1 MLKRVALVSA
11 LALAGLPARGED
23 RKPARVYTND
33 DLERVAPR
41 RGETGVL
48 SRPVTPPAG
57 EASRTEARSRGED
70 YWRREAARVRARV
83 RTLQD
88 QAARVREQIERDA
101 ARSSTGRSRRSR
113 GREAWA
119 SEDARARRLREIQ
132 ARAREMESDLEERAR
147 RDGAPPGWLR

>member
-1 MLKRVALVSA
+1 MMKRVALVSA

-48 SRPVTPPAG
+48 SRPGSTPAG
-57 EASRTEARSRGED
+57 EASRTEARPRSED

-101 ARSSTGRSRRSR
+101 RPSTGRSRRSR
-113 GREAWA
+113 GREAWT

-132 ARAREMESDLEERAR
+132 ARAREMESDLEDRAR